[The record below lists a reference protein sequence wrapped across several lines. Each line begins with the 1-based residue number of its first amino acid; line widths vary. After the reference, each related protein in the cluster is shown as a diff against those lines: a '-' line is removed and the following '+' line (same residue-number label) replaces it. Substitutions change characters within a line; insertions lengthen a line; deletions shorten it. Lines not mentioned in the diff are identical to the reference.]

1 MNDAPAKLVVLT
13 GKLEGREIELPR
25 SVIIGRAPGLK
36 IRLADSKVSR
46 EHAKIYRQGADFY
59 VVDLNSRNGTLV
71 NDAKVTKRIL
81 RDRDEVLIGNTRFR
95 FSRPPAAEKTP
106 TRIEV
111 PKEPAF
117 KEVIDLAAKPKPR
130 PDRAPAGAIRADEI
144 VVKDNALQFS
154 KVAGRSRPN
163 ALFDDLGQR
172 PLTHQL
178 LMGLV
183 IVGVSIGCLLLG
195 LMLAGVIGGD

>member
-1 MNDAPAKLVVLT
+1 VNDAPAKLVVLT
-13 GKLEGREIELPR
+13 GKLEGREIELPK
-25 SVIIGRAPGLK
+25 SVIVGRAPGLK

-81 RDRDEVLIGNTRFR
+81 RDGDEVLIGNTRFR
-95 FSRPPAAEKTP
+95 FSRPRAAEKTP
-106 TRIEV
+106 ASIEV

-117 KEVIDLAAKPKPR
+117 KEVIDLAPKPKPR

-172 PLTHQL
+172 PLIHQL